1 MAWWRTP
8 SAQTHVE
15 PGGRPRRVYRDR
27 HGADR
32 AGRGAVAAV
41 VDARRAPA
49 PGTPRERARV
59 LERARAA
66 FECRPHREGLPR
78 QPLGDRHGDSG
89 AGWSGPRPGEQDHA
103 QVRPPLVRVDDVFH
117 VEQVDGLTLARRD
130 DDQEPKWKTHR
141 TAERMNPDFTLAVT
155 NTCPKDGVHLC
166 SSWSP
171 ASPGNPHAHLR
182 VRNLRFLQA
191 LQSFGDSSPHEL
203 ISRLV
208 KLGRNFRDLL

>member
-1 MAWWRTP
+1 M
-8 SAQTHVE
+8 
-15 PGGRPRRVYRDR
+15 
-27 HGADR
+27 
-32 AGRGAVAAV
+32 
-41 VDARRAPA
+41 
-49 PGTPRERARV
+49 
-59 LERARAA
+59 
-66 FECRPHREGLPR
+66 
-78 QPLGDRHGDSG
+78 
-89 AGWSGPRPGEQDHA
+89 
-103 QVRPPLVRVDDVFH
+103 RVDDVFH

-130 DDQEPKWKTHR
+130 DDRDQEPKWKTHR